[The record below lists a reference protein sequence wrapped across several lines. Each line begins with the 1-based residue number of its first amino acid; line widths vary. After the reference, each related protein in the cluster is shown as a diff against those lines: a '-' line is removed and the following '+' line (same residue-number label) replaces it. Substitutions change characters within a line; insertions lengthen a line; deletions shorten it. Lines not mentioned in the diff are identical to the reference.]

1 MNKTC
6 SEELFI
12 EEMYKKKE
20 SLLQDYLKYFFII
33 SLGIT
38 RLK

>member
-1 MNKTC
+1 MNKTR

-20 SLLQDYLKYFFII
+20 SLLQDSLKYFLL
-33 SLGIT
+33 SVLVNKT
-38 RLK
+38 